1 MRTILIASMMLLAAQ
16 VVTLATEVSA
26 QPNREIINPP
36 KCYNNLSEKVEF
48 KSRTSDR
55 QKFAAG
61 MARRDVDGTPTVYRF
76 NYQFA
81 SSVLQSFIDL
91 HECAHH
97 QLGDLDQPH
106 PPRNSSEHLM
116 NESIADCIAALR
128 FRDEYQKSETDFE
141 KLLIALSS
149 DMEKI
154 GFPEISVSS
163 RISNLTNCY
172 TSYGPA
178 DTYIRNVIKQRAS
191 N

>member
-1 MRTILIASMMLLAAQ
+1 MPLTVRSLL
-16 VVTLATEVSA
+16 LGWLE
-26 QPNREIINPP
+26 
-36 KCYNNLSEKVEF
+36 
-48 KSRTSDR
+48 
-55 QKFAAG
+55 
-61 MARRDVDGTPTVYRF
+61 RDGEGTPTVYRF

-81 SSVLQSFIDL
+81 PSELQSFIDL

-97 QLGDLDQPH
+97 QVGDVDQPH

-116 NESIADCIAALR
+116 NESIADCIAGLR

-141 KLLIALSS
+141 KLITALRS
-149 DMEKI
+149 DMEQI

-163 RISNLTNCY
+163 RISNITHCY

-178 DTYIRNVIKQRAS
+178 DIYIRNVIKQRAS